1 MSSTTAPHDDQS
13 PSSGPFELPPYPYDR
28 LDPIIALANH
38 HAGGAI
44 DLSIGTPADAPVGE
58 LMTVLNNPNSV
69 RTYPPSIGLPE
80 FRRAASGWIERRF
93 GVQIDSSNIGA
104 TVGAKEFVAGLPQFL
119 KLRTPERDTV
129 LYPAVSYP
137 SYEMGATLAGCRAV
151 PVAVR
156 DDWTM
161 DLDSIRPEDR
171 DRALCLWVNTPANP
185 TGVCEDLNAIATWG
199 RKHDIPVF
207 SDECYVDFTWR
218 GANDDPAHLPGNSIV
233 ESGLDGV
240 IAVHSLS
247 KRSNFAGARIGFYTG
262 DPELVHFLQ
271 EIRKHAGLMATGP
284 TQLAA
289 VVALDDDEH
298 VILQRERYWRR
309 LNLVRDL
316 LSELGLSAPLPQ
328 GAFYLW
334 VRAVNYDAWQTAEF
348 LATSVGVVASPGEFY
363 GDAAKNYLRVAVVQ
377 PDDRLAL
384 LGERVRN
391 FSTRQ

>member
-1 MSSTTAPHDDQS
+1 MSSTSASQDEQQTS
-13 PSSGPFELPPYPYDR
+13 TGSFVLPPYPYDR
-28 LDPIIALANH
+28 LDPIIALAKQHN
-38 HAGGAI
+38 GGAI
-44 DLSIGTPADAPVGE
+44 DLSIGTPADAPIDQ
-58 LMTVLNNPNSV
+58 LIAVLNNPDSI

-93 GVQIDSSNIGA
+93 NVAVDPSNIGA

-119 KLRTPERDTV
+119 KLRSPDRDTV

-137 SYEMGATLAGCRAV
+137 SYKMGAVLAQCRAV
-151 PVAVR
+151 AVAVR
-156 DDWTM
+156 EDWTL
-161 DLDSIRPEDR
+161 DLDSISEDDR
-171 DRALCLWVNTPANP
+171 NRALCLWVNSPANP
-185 TGVCEDLNAIATWG
+185 TGVCEDLTTVATWG
-199 RKHDIPVF
+199 RTHGIPVF

-218 GANDDPAHLPGNSIV
+218 GSSHDPSAIPGNSIV

-240 IAVHSLS
+240 VAVHSLS

-284 TQLAA
+284 TQHAA

-298 VILQRERYWRR
+298 VLVQRERYWRR
-309 LNLVRDL
+309 LNMVRVL
-316 LSELGLSAPLPQ
+316 LGELGLSAPLPE

-334 VRAVNYDAWQTAEF
+334 VQAINNDAWKTAEF
-348 LATSVGVVASPGEFY
+348 LASSVGVVASPGEFY

-384 LGERVRN
+384 LEERVRN